1 MAGLA
6 PISVASIV
14 IGFVSFAITLLTLAG
29 MHLLPFDIP
38 PLAVLCLFLA
48 IAWCLSWDCET
59 LFAHGEE
66 DQCLVVTVVRT
77 RMKEQ
82 SFFHLPPRSGEMG
95 PRHPILFLSI
105 HTPFPGTILL
115 QLLTTLF
122 PN

>member
-14 IGFVSFAITLLTLAG
+14 IGFISFAITLLTLAG

-38 PLAVLCLFLA
+38 PAGCFVS
-48 IAWCLSWDCET
+48 LSRYYVVFELGLRT

-77 RMKEQ
+77 RVKEQ
-82 SFFHLPPRSGEMG
+82 QSVFHLPPRSGKMG

-115 QLLTTLF
+115 
-122 PN
+122 